1 MRNKFLAL
9 LGIISMALPAAAQNT
24 STPHDDHA
32 GYIVFLYTGEVLP
45 GQEASFKEL
54 VSKVAATVKEE
65 PGTIAYKWS
74 MRPDGK
80 TFDVVEI
87 YQDSQAV
94 QAHIKDV
101 GGKYRED
108 IGKNWKPVK
117 FVVYGNPDADTQ
129 KMLERLHPEYETPF
143 AGFIR

>member
-1 MRNKFLAL
+1 MRDKLLAL
-9 LGIISMALPAAAQNT
+9 LGILGIIAVPAAAQNA
-24 STPHDDHA
+24 STHA

-45 GQEASFKEL
+45 GQESSFKEL
-54 VSKVAATVKEE
+54 VSKVAATVEEE

-117 FVVYGNPDADTQ
+117 MVVYGDPDPDTR

-143 AGFIR
+143 AGFVR

>member
-1 MRNKFLAL
+1 MRTELLAL
-9 LGIISMALPAAAQNT
+9 FGIFGIALPAAAQNL
-24 STPHDDHA
+24 STQHDDHA

-54 VSKVAATVKEE
+54 VSKVATTVEGE

-74 MRPDGK
+74 MRPDGT

-101 GGKYRED
+101 GKYRED

-117 FVVYGNPDADTQ
+117 MVVYGNPDPETR

>member
-1 MRNKFLAL
+1 MLS
-9 LGIISMALPAAAQNT
+9 IALPAAAQNL
-24 STPHDDHA
+24 STQHDDHA
-32 GYIVFLYTGEVLP
+32 GYIIFLYTGEVLP

-54 VSKVAATVKEE
+54 VSKVATTVEGE

-74 MRPDGK
+74 MRPDGT

-101 GGKYRED
+101 GKYRED

-117 FVVYGNPDADTQ
+117 MVVYGNPAPETR
-129 KMLERLHPEYETPF
+129 KMLERLHPEYEMPF

>member
-9 LGIISMALPAAAQNT
+9 LGIFGMALPAAAQNP
-24 STPHDDHA
+24 SMPHDDHP

-45 GQEASFKEL
+45 GQEVSFKEL
-54 VSKVAATVKEE
+54 VSKVAATVEGE
-65 PGTIAYKWS
+65 SGTIAYKWS

-80 TFDVVEI
+80 FFDVVEI

-101 GGKYRED
+101 DPSRPRKLCWR
-108 IGKNWKPVK
+108 
-117 FVVYGNPDADTQ
+117 DA
-129 KMLERLHPEYETPF
+129 
-143 AGFIR
+143 A

>member
-1 MRNKFLAL
+1 MRTT
-9 LGIISMALPAAAQNT
+9 LP
-24 STPHDDHA
+24 SSIRVKCCRDRRR
-32 GYIVFLYTGEVLP
+32 
-45 GQEASFKEL
+45 FKEL
-54 VSKVAATVKEE
+54 VSKIVTTVENE
-65 PGTIAYKWS
+65 SGTIAYKWS

-101 GGKYRED
+101 VGKYGEE

-117 FVVYGNPDADTQ
+117 FVVYGNPDADT
-129 KMLERLHPEYETPF
+129 KKALERLHPEYETPF